1 MSVTVPSTRE
11 RRRLLA
17 FPGRGVGVEPGE
29 GAERQ
34 SGPPGA
40 RCPSC
45 GSERLQVVA
54 RIAAHR
60 LTDDDPEQPYA
71 VMLTLECECG
81 ATFGW
86 QVASSASESQK

>member
-1 MSVTVPSTRE
+1 MSVPVPSTRE

-34 SGPPGA
+34 PGPPGA
-40 RCPSC
+40 RCPNC
-45 GSERLQVVA
+45 GSARLHVVA

-60 LTDDDPEQPYA
+60 LTDDGPDRPYA
-71 VMLTLECECG
+71 GMLTLECECG

-86 QVASSASESQK
+86 QVASSASQSQG